1 MNIVISGGSSGLGL
15 AMTREFINRKH
26 NVLISSRDINKL
38 SQIKHKTFNSSE
50 HLQIFQSDVQDYKQ
64 VEKLGRYSSYIFDNK
79 IDHWINSAAIC
90 EGPVDFE
97 DLELEDVQKI
107 IATNLLGT
115 IYGCKVA
122 QKCNALNIY
131 TISGHGSNGYPTEG
145 FPMYGL
151 CKAAIRQFM
160 NTNANTHANA
170 NAKNGALHTI
180 APGIMRT
187 ELTQKLLKHN
197 KLLDLL
203 ARNPEDVAKI
213 IVPKILGISGRNQI
227 LRV

>member
-1 MNIVISGGSSGLGL
+1 MNIVIAGGSSGLGL

-26 NVLISSRDINKL
+26 NVLISSRSINKL
-38 SQIKHKTFNSSE
+38 SQIKTKTFNNSTN
-50 HLQIFQSDVQDYKQ
+50 LQIFQCDVQDYKQ
-64 VEKLGRYSSYIFDNK
+64 VEKLGRYSAYIFDNK
-79 IDHWINSAAIC
+79 IDHWINSAAVC
-90 EGPVDFE
+90 EGPANFE
-97 DLELEDVQKI
+97 DLELEEIHKVI
-107 IATNLLGT
+107 STNLLGT

-122 QKCNALNIY
+122 QRYNAQNIY

-145 FPMYGL
+145 FPLYGL
-151 CKAAIRQFM
+151 CKAAIQQFM
-160 NTNANTHANA
+160 NTNR
-170 NAKNGALHTI
+170 KNDQTRYQMHTI

-187 ELTQKLLKHN
+187 PLTEKLLEQN

-213 IVPKILGISGRNQI
+213 IVPKILGISGKNQI